1 MSYLDRDVFFKAPQ
15 QILLGFAGIILAGTF
30 ILMLPFVTRSGHST
44 NFLDALFTATSAVCV
59 TGLTTVSTIGHWNMF
74 GQAVILLMI
83 EIGGL
88 GFMSLPVLYFTLTKR
103 KINLSMRMILKDTL
117 NTFDMS
123 GTVSLMLAIFRI
135 AFIIQFLGF
144 LLLSVD
150 FIPRFGWEKGLWYSF
165 FHAVSSFCNAG
176 FDLFDNSLIS
186 FQNDPWI
193 LMVISFLII
202 AGGLGFIVWQ
212 DLLKNKTLRK
222 LRLHSQI
229 TLKVTGLLLVLS
241 SIFFFFTNT
250 VGSNPLSR
258 LSNAFFLAVTPR
270 TAGFFSINYAT
281 MSHAGLVLTMILMFI
296 GGSSGSTAGGFKT
309 TTLGII
315 LIKLYSVIRGRS
327 KAQYKGR
334 TIKENT
340 ISQAF
345 MLFFIFLIM
354 IISSTMILSVT
365 ETIPNV
371 DQLGLEYIV
380 FEVISAMGTVGLSL
394 GLSAHLTWIGKLV
407 LIFLM
412 FIGRVGIL
420 TMIFSTI
427 NQTHKRETNYKYPE
441 ENVIIG

>member
-1 MSYLDRDVFFKAPQ
+1 
-15 QILLGFAGIILAGTF
+15 
-30 ILMLPFVTRSGHST
+30 
-44 NFLDALFTATSAVCV
+44 
-59 TGLTTVSTIGHWNMF
+59 MF

-88 GFMSLPVLYFTLTKR
+88 GFMSLPFLYFTLTKR

-117 NTFDMS
+117 NTFDIS

-258 LSNAFFLAVTPR
+258 LSNVFFLSGHATNSR
-270 TAGFFSINYAT
+270 IFF
-281 MSHAGLVLTMILMFI
+281 L
-296 GGSSGSTAGGFKT
+296 
-309 TTLGII
+309 
-315 LIKLYSVIRGRS
+315 
-327 KAQYKGR
+327 
-334 TIKENT
+334 
-340 ISQAF
+340 
-345 MLFFIFLIM
+345 LIM
-354 IISSTMILSVT
+354 
-365 ETIPNV
+365 
-371 DQLGLEYIV
+371 Q
-380 FEVISAMGTVGLSL
+380 
-394 GLSAHLTWIGKLV
+394 
-407 LIFLM
+407 
-412 FIGRVGIL
+412 R
-420 TMIFSTI
+420 
-427 NQTHKRETNYKYPE
+427 
-441 ENVIIG
+441 

>member
-1 MSYLDRDVFFKAPQ
+1 MSHLDRDVFFKAPQ
-15 QILLGFAGIILAGTF
+15 QILLGFASIILLGTF
-30 ILMLPFVTRSGHST
+30 ILMLPFATRSGHST

-59 TGLTTVSTIGHWNMF
+59 TGLTTVSTAGHWNMF
-74 GQAVILLMI
+74 GQAVILLLI
-83 EIGGL
+83 EVGGL
-88 GFMSLPVLYFTLTKR
+88 GFMSLPILYFTLTKR
-103 KINLSMRMILKDTL
+103 KINLSMRMVLKDSL

-123 GTVSLMLAIFRI
+123 GTVGLMFAILRI

-176 FDLFDNSLIS
+176 FDLFGNSMIS
-186 FQNDPWI
+186 FQNDPWV
-193 LMVISFLII
+193 LMIISFLII

-212 DLLKNKTLRK
+212 DLLKNKTFKK

-229 TLKVTGLLLVLS
+229 TLKVTGILLVLG
-241 SIFFFFTNT
+241 SIFFYFTNT
-250 VGSNPLSR
+250 IGSNGLLR

-270 TAGFFSINYAT
+270 TAGFFSIDYAM
-281 MSHAGLVLTMILMFI
+281 MSPAGLVLTMILMFI

-371 DQLGLEYIV
+371 YQLGLEYIV

-427 NQTHKRETNYKYPE
+427 NQTHKRKTNYKYPE

>member
-1 MSYLDRDVFFKAPQ
+1 
-15 QILLGFAGIILAGTF
+15 
-30 ILMLPFVTRSGHST
+30 
-44 NFLDALFTATSAVCV
+44 
-59 TGLTTVSTIGHWNMF
+59 
-74 GQAVILLMI
+74 
-83 EIGGL
+83 
-88 GFMSLPVLYFTLTKR
+88 FTLTKR
-103 KINLSMRMILKDTL
+103 KINLSMRMILKDSL

-123 GTVSLMLAIFRI
+123 GTVSLMLAILRI

-150 FIPRFGWEKGLWYSF
+150 FIPRFGWGKGLWYSF

-176 FDLFDNSLIS
+176 FDLFDNSVIG
-186 FQNDPWI
+186 FQNDPWV

-212 DLLKNKTLRK
+212 DLLKNKSLRK

-270 TAGFFSINYAT
+270 TAGFFSIDYAT

-427 NQTHKRETNYKYPE
+427 NQAHKRKTNYKYPE
-441 ENVIIG
+441 ESVIIG